1 MTKKEY
7 FDVLLVLKKIIAN
20 TEWENHLYAVGGC
33 VRDSIMGYPIKDIDL
48 VVDLPNGGIKFA
60 NWLCDKHYLM
70 YEPVTYPTYGTAM
83 FKLLEF
89 PELELEIVETR
100 KEQYKDKNS
109 RNPDVVYGSLFEDCM
124 RRDLTI
130 NSLYYDITNEKIID
144 LVGGQEDIKNHII
157 KTPADPDIIYNDDPL
172 RMMRCIR
179 FSSRYGWEIDTCT
192 ALGIKR
198 NVERIKIITQ
208 ERITDEIIKSLM
220 TARYASYPF
229 NLWFSYGLT
238 KVILPELYTDLSG
251 NEDGYFSD
259 IERHLNR
266 IQGEFRDKVIPE
278 LYFAAI
284 FKDNFDVL
292 KRMKL
297 SNDFIRLTG
306 KIISSLEWVEKGVS
320 DKSVRKFGI
329 TFGEYTDICIGFI
342 TAYIDAYYTDADY
355 HLWLKDFTDKVKELR
370 EDGTMFDHTTVLPV
384 DGNDIMKA
392 FNLKPSKTVK
402 LLLDQ
407 AWDFYYNNPK
417 VSKEDLVSC
426 LRSSNIICG

>member
-1 MTKKEY
+1 MQAS
-7 FDVLLVLKKIIAN
+7 KIDQTYIDDSLRIMRN
-20 TEWENHLYAVGGC
+20 
-33 VRDSIMGYPIKDIDL
+33 VR
-48 VVDLPNGGIKFA
+48 FA
-60 NWLCDKHYLM
+60 
-70 YEPVTYPTYGTAM
+70 T
-83 FKLLEF
+83 
-89 PELELEIVETR
+89 
-100 KEQYKDKNS
+100 
-109 RNPDVVYGSLFEDCM
+109 
-124 RRDLTI
+124 
-130 NSLYYDITNEKIID
+130 
-144 LVGGQEDIKNHII
+144 
-157 KTPADPDIIYNDDPL
+157 
-172 RMMRCIR
+172 
-179 FSSRYGWEIDTCT
+179 RYGFKISDPTW
-192 ALGIKR
+192 KSMKK
-198 NVERIKIITQ
+198 NVYRMCIITQ
-208 ERITDEIIKSLM
+208 ERITDEIKKTLM
-220 TARYASYPF
+220 TAIHPSMAF
-229 NLWFSYGLT
+229 LMWKDCGLIDE
-238 KVILPELYTDLSG
+238 ILPEISKKNDLFYVNIG
-251 NEDGYFSD
+251 NQ
-259 IERHLNR
+259 LNR
-266 IQGEFRDKVIPE
+266 IKGEFGDKVIPE

-306 KIISSLEWVEKGVS
+306 KIISSLEWVEKVVS

-342 TAYIDAYYTDADY
+342 TAYIDAYYTDAAY

>member
-7 FDVLLVLKKIIAN
+7 FDVLATLKKIIAN

-48 VVDLPNGGIKFA
+48 VVDLPNGGIEFA
-60 NWLCDKHYLM
+60 NWLCQNHYLV

-109 RNPDVVYGSLFEDCM
+109 RNPDVTYGSLAEDCM

-130 NSLYYDITNEKIID
+130 NALYYDVTNEKIID

-157 KTPADPDIIYNDDPL
+157 KTPVDPDIIYDDDPL
-172 RMMRCIR
+172 RMLRCCR
-179 FSSRYGWEIDTCT
+179 FSGRYGWIIDDDT
-192 ALGIKR
+192 ANGIKR
-198 NVERIKIITQ
+198 NAERMGIIAQ
-208 ERITDEIIKSLM
+208 ERITDEMKKTLITAINPSFPFYLWRTLGLSKQIIPEVDNISRSDYEKI
-220 TARYASYPF
+220 ACH
-229 NLWFSYGLT
+229 LT
-238 KVILPELYTDLSG
+238 
-251 NEDGYFSD
+251 
-259 IERHLNR
+259 R
-266 IQGEFRDKVIPE
+266 IRATFGKKEIPE

-284 FKDNFDVL
+284 FKNNWDVL

-297 SNDFIRLTG
+297 SNEFIHLVV
-306 KIISSLEWVEKGVS
+306 KIISSLEWVAKGFS

-329 TFGEYTDICIGFI
+329 TFGKHTDLCIGFI
-342 TAYIDAYYTDADY
+342 TAYIDTYYEDAAY
-355 HLWLKDFTDKVKELR
+355 HLWLKDFTDTVKKLR

-392 FNLKPSKTVK
+392 FNIKPSKTVK
-402 LLLDQ
+402 SLLDQ
-407 AWDFYYNNPK
+407 AWEIYYNHPNI
-417 VSKEDLVSC
+417 SKEDLVSS
-426 LRSSNIICG
+426 LEHSNIICG